1 VVTPVTPAPAGPAV
15 YSYSGDSEVP
25 MKRIPLALVPVLALG
40 LAACQRPAAPAR
52 TADAGAPAASAAPA
66 EAQGAGATPAEAPPA
81 AAAPTTAPVTAS
93 RPAPASRPRPV
104 EPAPEAA
111 APVAAAPTPVP
122 TPEPTPTPR
131 PRVVAAGTMLPIIL
145 KEGLTTK
152 TAQPEDPVVAEMAE
166 DVVVDGEVLL
176 PAGSEVRG
184 HVLTALRSGRVKGKA
199 RLVVSFEELR
209 AEGRTFRIEAT
220 GFDVTAASSKGR
232 DAKVA
237 GGAAAAGA
245 IIGALTGGGSGA
257 LKGGAI
263 GGAAG
268 GAAVLATRGYDV
280 ELAAGSRYK
289 IELKKSLRLN

>member
-1 VVTPVTPAPAGPAV
+1 
-15 YSYSGDSEVP
+15 
-25 MKRIPLALVPVLALG
+25 MKRLPFALAPVLALG

-52 TADAGAPAASAAPA
+52 TADASAPAATAAPAAPA
-66 EAQGAGATPAEAPPA
+66 EAPGAAGAPATPAEAAPA
-81 AAAPTTAPVTAS
+81 AAA
-93 RPAPASRPRPV
+93 RPAPVSRPRPV
-104 EPAPEAA
+104 EPAPAA
-111 APVAAAPTPVP
+111 GAPVAAAPAEPSP
-122 TPEPTPTPR
+122 TPTPAPTPTPR
-131 PRVVAAGTMLPIIL
+131 PRVVAAGTALPIVL

-152 TAQPEDPVVAEMAE
+152 TAQPEDPVVAELAE

-209 AEGRTFRIEAT
+209 VEGRTFRIEAT

-268 GAAVLATRGYDV
+268 GAAVLATRGYEV